1 MKRLI
6 FLIIPFILC
15 LGSNSL
21 AQESYFYKDREHT
34 KQEVINDLGFVFGI
48 SIVAYP
54 LTQWDTVRNEGSW
67 EQYRKNFGRIVFDRD
82 EPFWNYM
89 VHPYTGSQ
97 MFLYYRAR
105 SYSYSDS
112 LALTFVSSTIFEFF
126 IEVYTEPA
134 SVQDLYQTPVLGAV
148 MGYGFEKLSMELLNN
163 GGTISKFFGHLINPM
178 TLFPSIF
185 EGRGIKASAMFAPNI
200 ENKSIGYYIHASF

>member
-1 MKRLI
+1 MKS
-6 FLIIPFILC
+6 FIISISFTL
-15 LGSNSL
+15 LALSL
-21 AQESYFYKDREHT
+21 QRTSFAKTEYFYQDRDHT
-34 KQEVINDLGFVFGI
+34 KEEIFKDVGFVFGI
-48 SIVAYP
+48 SLIAYP
-54 LTQWDTVRNEGSW
+54 LTQWDTVREEGSW
-67 EQYRKNFGRIVFDRD
+67 DVYRSNFGKIVFDRD

-105 SYSYSDS
+105 NYRYADA
-112 LALTFVSSTIFEFF
+112 LALTFVSSTIFEFL

-148 MGYGFEKLSMELLNN
+148 MGYGFEKLSMQLLN
-163 GGTISKFFGHLINPM
+163 GDSKVGHFFGHLINPM

-185 EGRGIKASAMFAPNI
+185 EGTSYAVIAPNI
-200 ENKSIGYYIHASF
+200 DKKSIGYYFHAEF

>member
-1 MKRLI
+1 MKN
-6 FLIIPFILC
+6 FIISLSFTIITLC
-15 LGSNSL
+15 MQSTSF
-21 AQESYFYKDREHT
+21 AQKKYFYQDRDHT
-34 KQEVINDLGFVFGI
+34 KEEIYKDVGFVFGI
-48 SIVAYP
+48 SLIAYP
-54 LTQWDTVRNEGSW
+54 LTQWDTVKNEGSW
-67 EQYRKNFGRIVFDRD
+67 DTYRKNFGKIVFDRD

-105 SYSYSDS
+105 SYRYSDA
-112 LALTFVSSTIFEFF
+112 LALTFVSSTIFEFL

-148 MGYGFEKLSMELLNN
+148 MGYGFEKLSMSLLN
-163 GGTISKFFGHLINPM
+163 GDSKVGRFFGHLINPM

-185 EGRGIKASAMFAPNI
+185 EGTAYAIIAPDLDK
-200 ENKSIGYYIHASF
+200 KSIGYFFHAEF